1 MGRALGGASLGEER
15 KSFTMFMSRSEYDR
29 GVNTFSPEGRLIQV
43 EYAIEAIKHGATA
56 IGIATS
62 EGCVLVAEK
71 RIAST
76 LQVPSSVEKIMEIDE
91 HIGCTMSGLTADS
104 RTLVDRARVECQN
117 HRFTY
122 NEPMLVESVTQSL
135 CDVALRF
142 TEEGD
147 DDDGEDRLSRP
158 FGVALLLAG
167 MASDG
172 PALFHIDPSG
182 TYVRFEA
189 KAIGSAS
196 EGAQS
201 ALQDEYNK
209 SMTLVEAE
217 TLAMKVLKQVMEE
230 KLTDNNVEI
239 AVVKAETGK
248 FEMYENDALQAVIAR
263 VPDTSNPLGGEEGG
277 L

>member
-1 MGRALGGASLGEER
+1 
-15 KSFTMFMSRSEYDR
+15 MFLQRSEYDR

-43 EYAIEAIKHGATA
+43 EYAIEAIKHGSTA

-62 EGCVLVAEK
+62 EGCVLACEK
-71 RIAST
+71 RLT
-76 LQVPSSVEKIMEIDE
+76 SVLMEPRSIEKILEVDDHM
-91 HIGCTMSGLTADS
+91 GAAMSGLTADA
-104 RTLVDRARVECQN
+104 RTLIDRARVECQN

-122 NEPMLVESVTQSL
+122 NEEMSVESTTQAL

-142 TEEGD
+142 SEEGD
-147 DDDGEDRLSRP
+147 DDGDEGDALSRP

-167 MASDG
+167 MGDDG
-172 PALFHIDPSG
+172 PALYHMDPSG
-182 TYVRFEA
+182 TYFRFDA

-209 SMTLVEAE
+209 SLTLVEAE

-230 KLTDNNVEI
+230 KLTSTNVEI
-239 AVVKAETGK
+239 AAVSAETRRFK
-248 FEMYENDALQAVIAR
+248 VYDTEALEAVIAR
-263 VPDTSNPLGGEEGG
+263 IPDVNIMGDVAES
-277 L
+277 

>member
-1 MGRALGGASLGEER
+1 MGKPTAAKR
-15 KSFTMFMSRSEYDR
+15 MFSTRSEYDR

-43 EYAIEAIKHGATA
+43 EYAIEAIKHGSTA

-62 EGCVLVAEK
+62 EGCVLACEK
-71 RIAST
+71 RLIST
-76 LQVPSSVEKIMEIDE
+76 LMEPRTVEKILEIDD
-91 HIGCTMSGLTADS
+91 HIGAAMSGLTADA
-104 RTLVDRARVECQN
+104 RTLIDRARVECQN

-122 NEPMLVESVTQSL
+122 GEPLSVESTTQSL

-142 TEEGD
+142 SEDGD
-147 DDDGEDRLSRP
+147 DDDDGDDALSRP

-167 MASDG
+167 MADDG
-172 PALFHIDPSG
+172 PALYHMDPSG

-209 SMTLVEAE
+209 SLTLEEAE
-217 TLAMKVLKQVMEE
+217 TLAMKTLKSVMEE
-230 KLTDNNVEI
+230 KLTSTNVEI
-239 AVVKAETGK
+239 AAVSAATGQFRVYGK
-248 FEMYENDALQAVIAR
+248 EALEAVINR
-263 VPDTSNPLGGEEGG
+263 IPETNVFGQEEP
-277 L
+277 

>member
-1 MGRALGGASLGEER
+1 MGRCAGHSAERALHWFKTRAP
-15 KSFTMFMSRSEYDR
+15 TMFMSRSEYDR

-56 IGIATS
+56 IGVCTS

-167 MASDG
+167 MGADG
-172 PALFHIDPSG
+172 PALYHMDPSG
-182 TYVRFEA
+182 TYVKFDA
-189 KAIGSAS
+189 KAIGSAH
-196 EGAQS
+196 EGAQT
-201 ALQDEYNK
+201 ALQDEFNK
-209 SMTLVEAE
+209 SLTLLEAE

-230 KLTDNNVEI
+230 KLTSVNVEI
-239 AVVKAETGK
+239 GVLSAATGK
-248 FEMYENDALQAVIAR
+248 FVQYDTAKCEEVIAR
-263 VPDTSNPLGGEEGG
+263 IPETNIMEDA
-277 L
+277 

>member
-1 MGRALGGASLGEER
+1 MGAASPLGSGS
-15 KSFTMFMSRSEYDR
+15 TMFMSRSEYDR

-71 RIAST
+71 RIVSS
-76 LQVPSSVEKIMEIDE
+76 LQEPSSVEKIMEIDR

-122 NEPMLVESVTQSL
+122 NEEMSVQSVTQSL

-142 TEEGD
+142 AEEGD
-147 DDDGEDRLSRP
+147 DDDEDALSRP

-167 MASDG
+167 MAEDG
-172 PALFHIDPSG
+172 PALFHMDPSG

-217 TLAMKVLKQVMEE
+217 TLAMKTLKQVMEE
-230 KLTDNNVEI
+230 KLTATNVEI
-239 AVVKAETGK
+239 ASVSAETGK
-248 FEMYENDALQAVIAR
+248 FTVYSKEALEAVIAR
-263 VPDTSNPLGGEEGG
+263 IPDVDPLGDAPAQ
-277 L
+277 

>member
-1 MGRALGGASLGEER
+1 MGGEER

-71 RIAST
+71 RIVSS
-76 LQVPSSVEKIMEIDE
+76 LQEPSSVEKIMEIDS

-122 NEPMLVESVTQSL
+122 NEPMMVESVTQSL

-142 TEEGD
+142 AEEGD
-147 DDDGEDRLSRP
+147 DDEDTLSRP

-167 MASDG
+167 MGDDG
-172 PALFHIDPSG
+172 PALYHMDPSG
-182 TYVRFEA
+182 TYVRF
-189 KAIGSAS
+189 
-196 EGAQS
+196 
-201 ALQDEYNK
+201 
-209 SMTLVEAE
+209 EAE

-230 KLTDNNVEI
+230 KLTNINVEM
-239 AVVKAETGK
+239 AVLSGETGA
-248 FEMYENDALQAVIAR
+248 FNVYTTEQMEAVIAR
-263 VPDTSNPLGGEEGG
+263 IPETNPLGEAEAALEAGA
-277 L
+277 

>member
-1 MGRALGGASLGEER
+1 MGESGRSRFSPPSRL
-15 KSFTMFMSRSEYDR
+15 KMFMSRSEYDR

-71 RIAST
+71 RIVSS
-76 LQVPSSVEKIMEIDE
+76 LQEPSSVEKIMEIDE

-117 HRFTY
+117 HRFTF

-135 CDVALRF
+135 CDVALCF
-142 TEEGD
+142 TEEG

-167 MASDG
+167 MGADG
-172 PALFHIDPSG
+172 PALYHMDPSG

-189 KAIGSAS
+189 KAIGSAH

-209 SMTLVEAE
+209 SLTLVEAE

-230 KLTDNNVEI
+230 KLTNINVEM
-239 AVVKAETGK
+239 AVLSGETGASNVYTT
-248 FEMYENDALQAVIAR
+248 EQMEAVIAR
-263 VPDTSNPLGGEEGG
+263 IPETNPLGEAEPQ
-277 L
+277 

>member
-1 MGRALGGASLGEER
+1 MGGSGS
-15 KSFTMFMSRSEYDR
+15 TMFMSRSEYDR

-122 NEPMLVESVTQSL
+122 NEPMSVDAVTQSL

-142 TEEGD
+142 SEEGD
-147 DDDGEDRLSRP
+147 DDGEDALSRP

-167 MASDG
+167 MANDG
-172 PALFHIDPSG
+172 PALFHMDPSG

-209 SMTLVEAE
+209 SLSLEEAE

-239 AVVKAETGK
+239 AVVSAETGLFTVYDK
-248 FEMYENDALQAVIAR
+248 EKLEAV
-263 VPDTSNPLGGEEGG
+263 
-277 L
+277 

>member
-1 MGRALGGASLGEER
+1 MGQE
-15 KSFTMFMSRSEYDR
+15 
-29 GVNTFSPEGRLIQV
+29 
-43 EYAIEAIKHGATA
+43 
-56 IGIATS
+56 
-62 EGCVLVAEK
+62 
-71 RIAST
+71 
-76 LQVPSSVEKIMEIDE
+76 PSSVEKIMEIDS

-122 NEPMLVESVTQSL
+122 NEPMAVESITQSL

-142 TEEGD
+142 SEEGD
-147 DDDGEDRLSRP
+147 GDNEDQLSRP

-167 MASDG
+167 MGDDG
-172 PALFHIDPSG
+172 PALFHMDPSG

-209 SMTLVEAE
+209 SLSLEEAE
-217 TLAMKVLKQVMEE
+217 TLVMKVLKQVMEE

-239 AVVKAETGK
+239 AVVKAETGLFTVYDK
-248 FEMYENDALQAVIAR
+248 EKLEAV
-263 VPDTSNPLGGEEGG
+263 
-277 L
+277 

>member
-1 MGRALGGASLGEER
+1 MG
-15 KSFTMFMSRSEYDR
+15 
-29 GVNTFSPEGRLIQV
+29 
-43 EYAIEAIKHGATA
+43 HGSTA
-56 IGIATS
+56 IGIATP
-62 EGCVLVAEK
+62 EGCVLACEK
-71 RIAST
+71 RLTSP
-76 LQVPSSVEKIMEIDE
+76 LMEPSSIEKILEVDD
-91 HIGCTMSGLTADS
+91 HIGAAMSGLTADA

-117 HRFTY
+117 HRFTF
-122 NEPMLVESVTQSL
+122 NEEMSVESVTQSL

-142 TEEGD
+142 SEEGD
-147 DDDGEDRLSRP
+147 DDDGEDALSRP

-172 PALFHIDPSG
+172 PALFHMDPSG

-209 SMTLVEAE
+209 SLSLEEAE

-230 KLTDNNVEI
+230 KLTASNVEI
-239 AVVKAETGK
+239 AAVSAETGK
-248 FEMYENDALQAVIAR
+248 FRVYETDALEAVINR
-263 VPDTSNPLGGEEGG
+263 IPDTNIL
-277 L
+277 

>member
-1 MGRALGGASLGEER
+1 MVFCLLLQ
-15 KSFTMFMSRSEYDR
+15 RSEYDR

-43 EYAIEAIKHGATA
+43 EYAIEAIKHGSTA

-62 EGCVLVAEK
+62 EGCVLACEK
-71 RIAST
+71 RLTSP
-76 LQVPSSVEKIMEIDE
+76 LMEPRSVEKILEVDD
-91 HIGCTMSGLTADS
+91 HIGAAMSGLTADA
-104 RTLVDRARVECQN
+104 RTLIDRARVECQN

-122 NEPMLVESVTQSL
+122 GEAMSVESTTQSL

-142 TEEGD
+142 SEEGD
-147 DDDGEDRLSRP
+147 DDEEDSLSRP

-167 MASDG
+167 MADDG
-172 PALFHIDPSG
+172 PALYHMDPSG

-209 SMTLVEAE
+209 SLTLVEAE

-230 KLTDNNVEI
+230 KLTSTNVEI
-239 AVVKAETGK
+239 A
-248 FEMYENDALQAVIAR
+248 AVIAAEKKFKLY
-263 VPDTSNPLGGEEGG
+263 DTEQLEAVISRIPETNILGDEQ
-277 L
+277 

>member
-1 MGRALGGASLGEER
+1 MGSQGALSHSAG
-15 KSFTMFMSRSEYDR
+15 TMFMSRSEYDR

-71 RIAST
+71 RIVSS
-76 LQVPSSVEKIMEIDE
+76 LQEPSSVEKIMEIDS

-122 NEPMLVESVTQSL
+122 NEPMMVESVTQSL

-142 TEEGD
+142 AEEGD
-147 DDDGEDRLSRP
+147 DDEDTLSRP

-167 MASDG
+167 MGDDG
-172 PALFHIDPSG
+172 PALFHMDPSG

-189 KAIGSAS
+189 KAIGSAH

-209 SMTLVEAE
+209 SLTLVEAE
-217 TLAMKVLKQVMEE
+217 TLAMKVLKQVMKE
-230 KLTDNNVEI
+230 KLTSTNVEI
-239 AVVKAETGK
+239 AAVSADTGRFK
-248 FEMYENDALQAVIAR
+248 VYDNEASEAVIAR
-263 VPDTSNPLGGEEGG
+263 IPDTNILGEPEA
-277 L
+277 

>member
-1 MGRALGGASLGEER
+1 MGEPAAGS
-15 KSFTMFMSRSEYDR
+15 TMFLQRSEYDR

-76 LQVPSSVEKIMEIDE
+76 LQEPSSVEKIMEIDE

-135 CDVALRF
+135 CDV
-142 TEEGD
+142 
-147 DDDGEDRLSRP
+147 
-158 FGVALLLAG
+158 
-167 MASDG
+167 G
-172 PALFHIDPSG
+172 PAFH
-182 TYVRFEA
+182 
-189 KAIGSAS
+189 
-196 EGAQS
+196 
-201 ALQDEYNK
+201 
-209 SMTLVEAE
+209 
-217 TLAMKVLKQVMEE
+217 
-230 KLTDNNVEI
+230 
-239 AVVKAETGK
+239 
-248 FEMYENDALQAVIAR
+248 
-263 VPDTSNPLGGEEGG
+263 
-277 L
+277 